1 MLSSER
7 LAIKGNFYFQ
17 IFRGTEV
24 GPNDKCVYDANA
36 MRRELELQS
45 IAAVSRQGES
55 LLPSQHIAGWH
66 RNESKTLD
74 LLLLELKSTSR

>member
-1 MLSSER
+1 
-7 LAIKGNFYFQ
+7 
-17 IFRGTEV
+17 
-24 GPNDKCVYDANA
+24 
-36 MRRELELQS
+36 MRWELGLQS

-55 LLPSQHIAGWH
+55 LLPSQHMAGWH